1 MLKQEDINLLRNK
14 EIKPQKLFI
23 GSKDIPSKSGK
34 MLDVSS
40 PIDGKVFTAIA
51 NADENDVDLAVT
63 VARQSF
69 EKGSWSKASPQE
81 KKKILNKFADLIEEN
96 ALELA
101 VLGVRDN
108 GTEINMAIMAEP
120 MSTAGCIRYYAETID
135 KIYGE
140 IAPTQNSILGLIHR
154 EPIGVIGA
162 IIPWNFPLMIGSWK
176 FAPALA
182 AGNSII
188 IKAAENASLSL
199 LRLAE

>member
-120 MSTAGCIRYYAETID
+120 MSTAGWIR
-135 KIYGE
+135 
-140 IAPTQNSILGLIHR
+140 
-154 EPIGVIGA
+154 
-162 IIPWNFPLMIGSWK
+162 
-176 FAPALA
+176 
-182 AGNSII
+182 
-188 IKAAENASLSL
+188 
-199 LRLAE
+199 